1 MPILSDLCT
10 ISKLG
15 QIANLLVVVLK
26 DDYCTAVIV
35 MVHIMSIKDYGSNI
49 YLCKLYVNIFVNCC
63 RKTDSLQTTYACV
76 QNGNYLALL
85 NTDAIVVRTSC
96 AIRIYVVFVFIA
108 MGDINGFLKTG
119 SGMS

>member
-1 MPILSDLCT
+1 LYF
-10 ISKLG
+10 
-15 QIANLLVVVLK
+15 LLVVVLK
-26 DDYCTAVIV
+26 DDYSCTAVIV
-35 MVHIMSIKDYGSNI
+35 VVHIMRIKDYGLLGSSI